1 MIDLLLPIDKPIK
14 GRKPVYGLRK
24 YPDCVEDKPTK
35 IIIKPTDKK
44 HNKDPKKIII
54 DWSPIIG
61 YEHIKKIIDNVLTN
75 KYKKKTHLL
84 IIGAAG
90 TSKTVFL
97 KTVEESLLKLG
108 YNVHYLDATTLSSS
122 GVIEYLFN
130 HDNVEYLLLDEIDK
144 LEKEHQYAFL
154 NLCEIGILQETKH
167 RKIRKKEMFQ
177 TIILATGNYLD
188 KIIGPLKTRFM
199 LLNIPEYTK
208 QQFFDISIQLLQRE
222 PYNKTKEIA
231 NYITGE
237 IWRIY
242 VELRKE
248 SPNIRNC
255 KQVAAITN
263 NEKTDIDMIL
273 KGLEKYSIKVDVE

>member
-1 MIDLLLPIDKPIK
+1 MLPVDQPIK
-14 GRKPVYGLRK
+14 RRTPVYGYRK
-24 YPDCVEDKPTK
+24 YNDCVEDKPTTIK
-35 IIIKPTDKK
+35 IQPKVKN
-44 HNKDPKKIII
+44 NKDPSMIII
-54 DWSPIIG
+54 DWTPIIG
-61 YEHIKKIIDNVLTN
+61 YEHIKKIIDNVLVN
-75 KYKKKTHLL
+75 KVKKKTHLL

-97 KTVEESLLKLG
+97 QTVLESLLKLG
-108 YNVHYLDATTLSSS
+108 YNAHYLDATTLSSS
-122 GVIEYLFN
+122 GVIEYLFS

-177 TIILATGNYLD
+177 TIILATGNYKD
-188 KIIGPLKTRFM
+188 KIINPLLTRF
-199 LLNIPEYTK
+199 LVLNIPEYTK
-208 QQFFDISIQLLQRE
+208 KQFFDISVQLLQRD
-222 PYNKTKEIA
+222 PYNKSQEIA
-231 NYITGE
+231 QYITGE

-263 NEKTDIDMIL
+263 NNKIDIDMIL
-273 KGLEKYSIKVDVE
+273 KGLEKYSINVEVE